1 MQNNVNKKVMAHVSL
16 YRKYRPT
23 SFDTMIGQRHI
34 VRTLKNSILSG
45 KVSHAYLFTGTR
57 GTGKTTTAKIFARAI
72 NCLHP
77 REDGS
82 PCEVCEVCKALSAPN
97 NFDIIEMDAASNNG
111 VDDIRDLREK
121 VKFPPS
127 VGKYKVYIIDEVHML
142 SPSAFNALL
151 KTLEEPPQHAVFILA
166 TTEVHKIP
174 QTILSR
180 CMRLDF
186 KLLTTTELVDLLT
199 KIFEEEGRQYQKEA
213 LQLIAEAGDGSVRDS
228 LSIADICMSYCEGP
242 VGYEDVLEVLGASSP
257 TMILKLV
264 EALVKSDVRAALET
278 VESIVSMGKSVSLLA
293 KDVAKTL
300 RNVVFAKNC
309 VNANKILGL
318 PTEIYNRLVRY
329 GDLCTN
335 DKLVHMVDTFMD
347 IEGQL
352 KYSSSGQIVLE
363 MAVVKACDL
372 FVSIDTD
379 GIIKRLKDVES
390 KVRGLIS
397 LSENN
402 GGEHCQL
409 DVDVVWG
416 RLLNVLSKNSSMVVA
431 YKTASEVDTKTQLSY
446 KNNTLII
453 TVFSDKQFAVLD
465 YYVNEFKSIICK
477 EYFEITD
484 IKIVLDNKV
493 DEMKQSIAKITD
505 MVGNDKITIKEGE

>member
-1 MQNNVNKKVMAHVSL
+1 MAHVSL

-23 SFDTMIGQRHI
+23 SFDTMIGQKHI

-45 KVSHAYLFTGTR
+45 KISHAYLFTGTR

-82 PCEVCEVCKALSAPN
+82 PCEVCEACKALSAPN

-142 SPSAFNALL
+142 SQNAFNALL

-166 TTEVHKIP
+166 TTEVQTIP

-186 KLLTTTELVDLLT
+186 KLLTTTELVELLT
-199 KIFEEEGRQYQKEA
+199 KIFEEEGREYQREA

-228 LSIADICMSYCEGP
+228 LSIADICMSYCDGQ
-242 VGYEDVLEVLGASSP
+242 VRYEDVLEVLGASSP
-257 TMILKLV
+257 TMILTLV
-264 EALVKSDVRAALET
+264 EALVKSDVRSALET
-278 VESIVSMGKSVSLLA
+278 VERIIAMGKSVPLLA

-300 RNVVFAKNC
+300 RNVVFARNC

-318 PTEIYNRLVRY
+318 PNEIYNRIVQF
-329 GDLCTN
+329 GNICNN
-335 DKLVHMVDTFMD
+335 DKLVHMIDTFMNV
-347 IEGQL
+347 ERQL

-379 GIIKRLKDVES
+379 GVIKRLKDVES
-390 KVRGLIS
+390 KVRELIS
-397 LSENN
+397 LSGK
-402 GGEHCQL
+402 GGTNDSFKL
-409 DVDVVWG
+409 DLDVVWG
-416 RLLNVLSKNSSMVVA
+416 RLLNALGDNRNNVVA
-431 YKTASEVDTKTQLSY
+431 YKTAVEIDTKTQLAY

-453 TVFSDKQFAVLD
+453 TAFSDKQFALLD
-465 YYVNEFKSIICK
+465 YYVNDFKSIICK

-484 IKIVLDNKV
+484 IKIILDNKV
-493 DEMKQSIAKITD
+493 DEMKQSIAKITE

>member
-1 MQNNVNKKVMAHVSL
+1 MAHVSL

-34 VRTLKNSILSG
+34 VRTLKNTILSG
-45 KVSHAYLFTGTR
+45 KISHAYLFTGTR

-72 NCLHP
+72 NCLNP

-82 PCEVCEVCKALSAPN
+82 PCETCEVCKALSAPN
-97 NFDIIEMDAASNNG
+97 CLDIIEMDAASNNG

-142 SPSAFNALL
+142 SQSAFNALL

-166 TTEVHKIP
+166 TTEVDKIP

-186 KLLTTTELVDLLT
+186 KLLNSAELVDLLK
-199 KIFEEEGRQYQKEA
+199 KIFEEEGREYQKEA
-213 LQLIAEAGDGSVRDS
+213 LQLIAEAGDGSVRDC
-228 LSIADICMSYCEGP
+228 LSIADICMSYCEGQ
-242 VGYEDVLEVLGASSP
+242 VGYDDVLEVLGASSP
-257 TMILKLV
+257 TMILELV
-264 EALVKSDVRAALET
+264 EALVKSDVRSALET
-278 VESIVSMGKSVSLLA
+278 VEKIIGMGKNVSLLA

-318 PTEIYNRLVRY
+318 PIEIYNRLVRL
-329 GDLCTN
+329 GDACSN
-335 DKLVHMVDTFMD
+335 DKLVHMVDVFMD

-352 KYSSSGQIVLE
+352 KYSNSAQVVVE

-390 KVRGLIS
+390 KVRTLIS
-397 LSENN
+397 LDSNQSNERF
-402 GGEHCQL
+402 QL
-409 DVDVVWG
+409 DVGEVWG
-416 RLLNVLSKNSSMVVA
+416 RLLNILNKNKSMIVA
-431 YKTASEVDTKTQLSY
+431 YNAANDVDTKTQLSY
-446 KNNTLII
+446 KDNVLVI

-465 YYVNEFKSIICK
+465 YFASEFKSIICK

-484 IKIVLDNKV
+484 VKIVLDNKI
-493 DEMKQSIAKITD
+493 DEVEQGIAKITEL
-505 MVGNDKITIKEGE
+505 VGDNKITIKKGE

>member
-1 MQNNVNKKVMAHVSL
+1 MAHVSL

-199 KIFEEEGRQYQKEA
+199 KIFGRSMIMMNHTCMMMIMKKSPMMES
-213 LQLIAEAGDGSVRDS
+213 LIIILAAIKINGT
-228 LSIADICMSYCEGP
+228 II
-242 VGYEDVLEVLGASSP
+242 LEHLK
-257 TMILKLV
+257 MIF
-264 EALVKSDVRAALET
+264 
-278 VESIVSMGKSVSLLA
+278 I
-293 KDVAKTL
+293 VAKL
-300 RNVVFAKNC
+300 KN
-309 VNANKILGL
+309 
-318 PTEIYNRLVRY
+318 
-329 GDLCTN
+329 
-335 DKLVHMVDTFMD
+335 
-347 IEGQL
+347 
-352 KYSSSGQIVLE
+352 
-363 MAVVKACDL
+363 
-372 FVSIDTD
+372 
-379 GIIKRLKDVES
+379 
-390 KVRGLIS
+390 
-397 LSENN
+397 
-402 GGEHCQL
+402 
-409 DVDVVWG
+409 
-416 RLLNVLSKNSSMVVA
+416 
-431 YKTASEVDTKTQLSY
+431 
-446 KNNTLII
+446 
-453 TVFSDKQFAVLD
+453 
-465 YYVNEFKSIICK
+465 
-477 EYFEITD
+477 
-484 IKIVLDNKV
+484 
-493 DEMKQSIAKITD
+493 
-505 MVGNDKITIKEGE
+505 